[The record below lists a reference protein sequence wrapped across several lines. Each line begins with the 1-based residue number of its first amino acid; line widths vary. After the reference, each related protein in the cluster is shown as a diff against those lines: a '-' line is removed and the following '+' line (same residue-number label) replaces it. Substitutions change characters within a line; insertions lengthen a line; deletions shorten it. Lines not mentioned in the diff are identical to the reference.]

1 MSIKSPLM
9 TLLLTTIVIF
19 AHESL
24 AQDTTIVSKKNS
36 ADTSRE
42 AQIDTVVTYSATDSI
57 VYSIASR
64 EMTLYGKSRMTYQSF
79 KLTAAIITINWD
91 TSILRANGR
100 PDSSGKMTDEP
111 VFNDAGETYNGSIVT
126 YDFKTQKGRVKVA
139 TTVIDQGY
147 YKGNVIKK
155 FAKDELYVADGS
167 FTTCDRTIP
176 DYFFYSSKMKII
188 LKDQIIARPVIFYI
202 EGVPVFALPFGVF
215 PNKAGRRS
223 GIIPPAYGESALRG
237 RYLSHFGYFWAINDY
252 ADLTTTADWYTRGG
266 FVLRSGLRYALR
278 YYFTGSI
285 YGAYSYL
292 YTGENKDP
300 DRTIDKEWNL
310 ILTHDQTIDPTMRL
324 VANFNLSSG
333 NYYRNTSTDYNQIL
347 QQNIVSDASLF
358 KTWEGSGNSISIN
371 LHRDQNLQT
380 GAISMNLPVILFNHS
395 QSFPFRSKE
404 KMNLSADQLSWYD
417 LIGYSYSGQFTNAIS
432 NQQTASMLQGNEA
445 YGLLH
450 QITINAT
457 PKAGYINVS
466 PFLSLTDKM
475 YGSKSIQTNLINHL
489 TGADSIVSTTLHG
502 FYNVGYFA
510 AGISASTRLFGIMQ
524 PDIFGVT
531 AFRHTVQP
539 TIIFTYQPDFSD
551 PFWNYYGTYYMSNG
565 TRQRYSYYQNNVYGG
580 APQGKVMSIGVNIG
594 NNFEMKT
601 LANDTS
607 KVENKYQLLNIGIN
621 FAYNFAA
628 DSMRLS
634 PLSVNYRTNIAQK
647 IDIGGG
653 ATFNFYQFDPNV
665 GTRINRYLWDMKH
678 LPDMTNFQFSIS
690 TSFQGEKKKSES
702 KTAPEAS
709 ADSLKFTNQYNR
721 FYQQMQPPDLSI
733 PWNLNIGFDYSV
745 TKVTPF
751 VVNKYANLRFNLDF
765 NLTENWKI
773 GFNGSYDFIQ
783 RQLVVPTVNVYRD
796 LHCWEMFFRWNPIG
810 YYRGFNLEIRIKA
823 PQLHDIKITKREDTI
838 VGY

>member
-1 MSIKSPLM
+1 MSKRTLILTSLLTILILLTHESPAQNSATSVKSP
-9 TLLLTTIVIF
+9 
-19 AHESL
+19 
-24 AQDTTIVSKKNS
+24 
-36 ADTSRE
+36 ADTSSE
-42 AQIDTVVTYSATDSI
+42 AQIDTVVAYSAVDSI

-64 EMTLYGKSRMTYQSF
+64 EMTLFGKSEMTYQSF
-79 KLTAAIITINWD
+79 KLNAAVISINWD
-91 TSILRANGR
+91 TSILSANGLQ
-100 PDSSGKMTDEP
+100 DSSGKVRDEP
-111 VFNDAGETYNGSIVT
+111 VFNDGGETYNGSIVT

-147 YKGNVIKK
+147 YKGSVIKK
-155 FAKDELYVADGS
+155 FAKDQLYVADGS
-167 FTTCDRTIP
+167 FTTCDRTTP
-176 DYFFYSSKMKII
+176 DYYFQSSEMKVI

-215 PNKAGRRS
+215 PNKSGRRS

-266 FVLRSGLRYALR
+266 YVLRSGLRYALR
-278 YYFTGSI
+278 YYFSGSL

-292 YTGENKDP
+292 YTGESKDP
-300 DRTIDKEWNL
+300 DRTLDKEWNL
-310 ILTHDQTIDPTMRL
+310 ILTHDQTIDPTTRL

-333 NYYRNTSTDYNQIL
+333 NYYRNTSIDYNQIL

-358 KTWEGSGNSISIN
+358 KTWEGSGNSISLNI
-371 LHRDQNLQT
+371 HRDQNLQT
-380 GAISMNLPVILFNHS
+380 GAVTMNLPSISFNHS
-395 QSFPFRSKE
+395 QSFPFRSSE
-404 KMNLSADQLSWYD
+404 KMNLNTDQLSWYD
-417 LIGYSYSGQFTNAIS
+417 LLGYSYSGQFTNTIS
-432 NQQTASMLQGNEA
+432 NQPVASIQQRNVS
-445 YGLLH
+445 YGALH
-450 QITINAT
+450 QITINAA
-457 PKAGYINVS
+457 PKIGYINIS

-475 YGSKSIQTNLINHL
+475 YGSKSIETNLINPL
-489 TGADSIVSTTLHG
+489 TGTDSIVSTTLHG
-502 FYNVGYFA
+502 FYNLWYFA
-510 AGISASTRLFGIMQ
+510 AGISASTRLFGIAQ
-524 PDIFGVT
+524 PNIFGVT
-531 AFRHTVQP
+531 AFRHTMQP
-539 TIIFTYQPDFSD
+539 TITFTYQPDFSD
-551 PFWNYYGTYYMSNG
+551 PFWNYYGTYYLANG
-565 TRQRYSYYQNNVYGG
+565 TKQRYSYYQNNIYGG
-580 APQGKVMSIGVNIG
+580 APQGKAMSIGVNIG

-607 KVENKYQLLNIGIN
+607 SIENKYQLLNIGIS

-653 ATFNFYQFDPNV
+653 ATFNFYQFNPTIGTRVNRFLWNV
-665 GTRINRYLWDMKH
+665 GH
-678 LPDMTNFQFSIS
+678 LPDLTNFQFSIS
-690 TSFQGEKKKSES
+690 TSFQGEKKKNEKGIPIQTSD
-702 KTAPEAS
+702 
-709 ADSLKFTNQYNR
+709 DSLKFANQYNR

-733 PWNLNIGFDYSV
+733 PWNLSVGFDYNFAKLS
-745 TKVTPF
+745 PF

-773 GFNGSYDFIQ
+773 GFNGGYDFIQ
-783 RQLVVPTVNVYRD
+783 HQLVVPTVNVYRD